1 MGMNAEPGCFGD
13 WYLGITSPCFLYSA
27 MLLAVFLHSPLCLS
41 SITDIDIEPLPLYVH
56 TAQQDIV

>member
-1 MGMNAEPGCFGD
+1 MNVEQGCFGD
-13 WYLGITSPCFLYSA
+13 WCLGITSPRFLYSA

-41 SITDIDIEPLPLYVH
+41 CITDIYMEPVPLYVH